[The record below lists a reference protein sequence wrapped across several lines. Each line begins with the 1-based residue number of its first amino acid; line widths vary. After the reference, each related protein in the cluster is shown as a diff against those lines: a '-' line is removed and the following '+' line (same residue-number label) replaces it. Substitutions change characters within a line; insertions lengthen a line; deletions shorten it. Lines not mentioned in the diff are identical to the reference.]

1 MIYHSSKNPGDFNN
15 ILNSDLAIVT
25 NCMVQP
31 KSTIFTIF
39 LCLLFGS
46 PQKMKKVDNIVEL
59 RMMFL
64 RKLVESYKY
73 LGLTLHQ
80 HMWTSSVKK

>member
-1 MIYHSSKNPGDFNN
+1 
-15 ILNSDLAIVT
+15 
-25 NCMVQP
+25 
-31 KSTIFTIF
+31 
-39 LCLLFGS
+39 
-46 PQKMKKVDNIVEL
+46 MKKVDNIVEL